1 MQNSSRSLELLRCA
15 DSLQLRQ
22 LKVDSLLGH
31 QVLVSALLHD
41 LALVKDIDDVCV
53 LNCAQA
59 MRDRD
64 CSAALCGRVE
74 GGLYDAFGCGVEGGC
89 GFVEEKD
96 LGVAEEGAGD
106 GYALA
111 LEDMLVGLREVNKQE
126 NVPGHQTV
134 EHPLR
139 RPAWRSH
146 PADS

>member
-31 QVLVSALLHD
+31 QVLVSALLYN
-41 LALVKDIDDVCV
+41 LALVKDIDDVGV

-64 CSAALCGRVE
+64 CGAALCGGVE
-74 GGLYDAFGCGVEGGC
+74 GGLYDAFGGGVEGGC
-89 GFVEEKD
+89 GFVEEED
-96 LGVAEEGAGD
+96 FGVAEEGTGD

-111 LEDMLVGLREVNKQE
+111 LEDVLVRLREVNE
-126 NVPGHQTV
+126 
-134 EHPLR
+134 
-139 RPAWRSH
+139 
-146 PADS
+146 